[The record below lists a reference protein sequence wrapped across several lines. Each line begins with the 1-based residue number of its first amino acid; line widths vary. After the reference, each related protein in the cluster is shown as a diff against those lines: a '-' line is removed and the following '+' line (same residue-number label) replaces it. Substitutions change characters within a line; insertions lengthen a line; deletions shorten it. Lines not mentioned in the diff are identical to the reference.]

1 MTPLYWPV
9 YGHCPRE
16 TVAVF
21 FDWGDAASF
30 AMRPADFGGEQR
42 NLYVGTSRQRP
53 VHILQLEA
61 RRNDDGS
68 YSVAA

>member
-21 FDWGDAASF
+21 FDWGSAASF

-53 VHILQLEA
+53 VAILNLET
-61 RRNDDGS
+61 RKIGPDRWE
-68 YSVAA
+68 VAA